1 MPPRRLSVSVEIPV
15 PPKSPHKPQESDG
28 LPPASKSKNKD
39 NGMPPPGKKRKRMH
53 VWNDEE
59 PPTHKTRQSSRPPT
73 STASIREPSVPRKLA
88 QLPPV
93 KKPPFNPLPTAR
105 TPTRPAMQLFVF
117 GNGDMGQFGLGTGV
131 LGDISR
137 PRQHTWFKEAIE
149 KGILGTGPGAG
160 IDALC
165 AGGMHTL
172 VVDEAG
178 RVWSW
183 GINDNAALGRPTV
196 NVTHP
201 DRPNE
206 VIEAEVL
213 ETEPMVVKTL
223 VDEDFRAVDV
233 CAGDSISVAL
243 GEGGALRVWG
253 SFRSSDGLLGFS
265 PNAPRVTQILPT
277 LPSKLASE
285 RFTQV
290 TCGTDHVLAL
300 TSKGVIVAWGNG
312 QQAQLGRRIIERRK
326 VNGLVPHRLA
336 LRKIRIVGSGSYHSF
351 AVDHKGEVYA
361 WGLNSMRQCGTGLD
375 EDVVTQPTL
384 VPSLSPS
391 KLGPGRSVV
400 AIAGGEHHTIFLI
413 SDGTVYACGRCD
425 GFELGL
431 GSDHP
436 AMQDLKERKAAGKK
450 EAEEEWVKN
459 GGKLED
465 MPPYIV
471 DEYIAE
477 PVQVFFPRPPG
488 SLESSD
494 PSDPDGS
501 PVYGDA
507 TTRIAAISSGT
518 RHNLAISTTGYAYA
532 WGYGNQCQLGLGP
545 DVEEQSVPRRIRWKG
560 GDSWKVLKGSCGR
573 PALFV
578 GQVKSAPLAIEFDGW
593 IRSDDEYYPE
603 IKEEEEYPTFFQEP
617 NINSR
622 IIASQADAFGLAGN
636 QNAPVP
642 GNLATFAD
650 ECCKEFGLADALKE
664 DVLRTAKLPPHLL
677 LLRLHARTVAFGEHV
692 QTTQVNSFLTSREFK
707 ETITR
712 RLQAG
717 LLDPH
722 ISHYVNGTTAQ
733 FARHIIENPAS
744 YEIPMAVQAQGTPM
758 KITAINS

>member
-15 PPKSPHKPQESDG
+15 PPKSPHKQQPNNESPS
-28 LPPASKSKNKD
+28 LSKNKGA
-39 NGMPPPGKKRKRMH
+39 GMPPPGKKRKRTH
-53 VWNDEE
+53 VWEDEE
-59 PPTHKTRQSSRPPT
+59 PPTSKTRQSSRPPA
-73 STASIREPSVPRKLA
+73 STASAREPSTPKSARASSVARSVRAPSVTRSARAPSVPRSTRGASVARSVRASSVPRSRAGSIPRSPRTPRRLA
-88 QLPPV
+88 QLPPL
-93 KKPPFNPLPTAR
+93 KKPPFNPLPVAQP
-105 TPTRPAMQLFVF
+105 PTRPAMQLFVF
-117 GNGDMGQFGLGTGV
+117 GNGDMGQFGLGTSV

-137 PRQHTWFKEAIE
+137 PRQHVWFKEAIDA
-149 KGILGTGPGAG
+149 GILGTAPGAG

-172 VVDEAG
+172 VVDEVG

-201 DRPNE
+201 ERPNE
-206 VIEAEVL
+206 VVEAEVL

-223 VDEDFRAVDV
+223 VDEEFRAVDV

-336 LRKIRIVGSGSYHSF
+336 LRKIKSVGSGSYHSF
-351 AVDHKGEVYA
+351 AVDHKGDVYA

-384 VPSLSPS
+384 VPSLSTS
-391 KLGPGRSVV
+391 ALGSGRRVV
-400 AIAGGEHHTIFLI
+400 AIAGGEHHTIFLV

-436 AMQDLKERKAAGKK
+436 AMRDLEERKELGRKQ
-450 EAEEEWVKN
+450 AEEEWVRN
-459 GGKLED
+459 GGSLHEI
-465 MPPYIV
+465 PPYIV
-471 DEYIAE
+471 DEYISE
-477 PVQVFFPRPPG
+477 PVQVFFPPPPG
-488 SLESSD
+488 SSSSSSD
-494 PSDPDGS
+494 PSDPDGP

-507 TTRIAAISSGT
+507 TTRISAISSGT
-518 RHNLAISTTGYAYA
+518 RHNLAISATGYAYS

-545 DVEEQSVPRRIRWKG
+545 DVEEQRVPKRIRWKG
-560 GDSWKVLKGSCGR
+560 GDGWKVLKGAAG
-573 PALFV
+573 
-578 GQVKSAPLAIEFDGW
+578 GQHCLLACI
-593 IRSDDEYYPE
+593 P
-603 IKEEEEYPTFFQEP
+603 
-617 NINSR
+617 
-622 IIASQADAFGLAGN
+622 
-636 QNAPVP
+636 
-642 GNLATFAD
+642 
-650 ECCKEFGLADALKE
+650 
-664 DVLRTAKLPPHLL
+664 
-677 LLRLHARTVAFGEHV
+677 
-692 QTTQVNSFLTSREFK
+692 RE
-707 ETITR
+707 
-712 RLQAG
+712 
-717 LLDPH
+717 
-722 ISHYVNGTTAQ
+722 
-733 FARHIIENPAS
+733 
-744 YEIPMAVQAQGTPM
+744 
-758 KITAINS
+758 

>member
-1 MPPRRLSVSVEIPV
+1 MPRRLSVSVEIPV
-15 PPKSPHKPQESDG
+15 PPKSPHKPQSKDG
-28 LPPASKSKNKD
+28 RSASKKKD
-39 NGMPPPGKKRKRMH
+39 TGMPPPGKKRKRTH
-53 VWNDEE
+53 VWDEDE
-59 PPTHKTRQSSRPPT
+59 PPHKTRQSSRPPA
-73 STASIREPSVPRKLA
+73 STASAREPSVPRSTRAPSVTRSTRAPSVPRSRAPSVARSTRAASVARSVRGSSVPRSRAGSVPRSPRTPRKLA

-93 KKPPFNPLPTAR
+93 KKPPFNSLPTAR
-105 TPTRPAMQLFVF
+105 APTRPAMQLFVF

-137 PRQHTWFKEAIE
+137 PRQHAWFKEAIE
-149 KGILGTGPGAG
+149 TGTLGTGPGAG

-172 VVDEAG
+172 VADEAG

-201 DRPNE
+201 DKPNE
-206 VIEAEVL
+206 IVEAEVL
-213 ETEPMVVKTL
+213 ETEPMVVQTL

-265 PNAPRVTQILPT
+265 PNAPRVTQVLPT

-351 AVDHKGEVYA
+351 AVDHKGQVYA

-384 VPSLSPS
+384 VPLLSPS
-391 KLGPGRSVV
+391 KLGSGRKVV
-400 AIAGGEHHTIFLI
+400 AIAGGEHHTIFLM

-431 GSDHP
+431 GPDHP
-436 AMQDLKERKAAGKK
+436 AMQDLKERKELGKK
-450 EAEEEWVKN
+450 EAEEEWIKN
-459 GGKLED
+459 GGNLEE
-465 MPPYIV
+465 MPPYLV
-471 DEYIAE
+471 DEYISE
-477 PVQVFFPRPPG
+477 PVQVFFPLPPG
-488 SLESSD
+488 SSDPSD
-494 PSDPDGS
+494 PSDPDGP
-501 PVYGDA
+501 PVYGDT

-518 RHNLAISTTGYAYA
+518 RHNLAISTTGS
-532 WGYGNQCQLGLGP
+532 G
-545 DVEEQSVPRRIRWKG
+545 
-560 GDSWKVLKGSCGR
+560 CGR
-573 PALFV
+573 TEGAEADSVEGRRWVEGGERGCGWATLFV
-578 GQVKSAPLAIEFDGW
+578 GVCAERVKGF
-593 IRSDDEYYPE
+593 
-603 IKEEEEYPTFFQEP
+603 
-617 NINSR
+617 
-622 IIASQADAFGLAGN
+622 
-636 QNAPVP
+636 
-642 GNLATFAD
+642 
-650 ECCKEFGLADALKE
+650 
-664 DVLRTAKLPPHLL
+664 
-677 LLRLHARTVAFGEHV
+677 
-692 QTTQVNSFLTSREFK
+692 
-707 ETITR
+707 
-712 RLQAG
+712 
-717 LLDPH
+717 
-722 ISHYVNGTTAQ
+722 
-733 FARHIIENPAS
+733 
-744 YEIPMAVQAQGTPM
+744 
-758 KITAINS
+758 

>member
-1 MPPRRLSVSVEIPV
+1 
-15 PPKSPHKPQESDG
+15 
-28 LPPASKSKNKD
+28 
-39 NGMPPPGKKRKRMH
+39 
-53 VWNDEE
+53 
-59 PPTHKTRQSSRPPT
+59 
-73 STASIREPSVPRKLA
+73 
-88 QLPPV
+88 
-93 KKPPFNPLPTAR
+93 
-105 TPTRPAMQLFVF
+105 MQLFVF
-117 GNGDMGQFGLGTGV
+117 GNGDMGQFGLGTSV

-137 PRQHTWFKEAIE
+137 PRQHVWFKEAIDA
-149 KGILGTGPGAG
+149 GILGTAPGAG

-172 VVDEAG
+172 VVDEVG

-201 DRPNE
+201 ERPNE
-206 VIEAEVL
+206 VVEAEVL

-223 VDEDFRAVDV
+223 VDEEFRAVDV

-336 LRKIRIVGSGSYHSF
+336 LRKIKSVGSGSYHSF
-351 AVDHKGEVYA
+351 AVDHKGDVYAWGLNSMRQRKVNGLFPHRLALRKIKSVGSRSYRSFAVDHKGDVYA
-361 WGLNSMRQCGTGLD
+361 WGLNSMRQCGAGLD

-384 VPSLSPS
+384 VPSLSAS
-391 KLGPGRSVV
+391 ALESGRRVV
-400 AIAGGEHHTIFLI
+400 AIAGGEHHTIFLV

-436 AMQDLKERKAAGKK
+436 AMRDLEERKELGRKQ
-450 EAEEEWVKN
+450 AEEEWVRN
-459 GGKLED
+459 GGSLQE

-471 DEYIAE
+471 DEYISE
-477 PVQVFFPRPPG
+477 PVQVFFPPPPG
-488 SLESSD
+488 SSSSSSD
-494 PSDPDGS
+494 PSDPDGP

-507 TTRIAAISSGT
+507 TTRISAISSGT
-518 RHNLAISTTGYAYA
+518 RHNLAISTTGYAYS

-545 DVEEQSVPRRIRWKG
+545 DVEEQRVPKRIRWKG
-560 GDSWKVLKGSCGR
+560 GDGWKVLKGAAG
-573 PALFV
+573 
-578 GQVKSAPLAIEFDGW
+578 GQHCLLACI
-593 IRSDDEYYPE
+593 P
-603 IKEEEEYPTFFQEP
+603 
-617 NINSR
+617 
-622 IIASQADAFGLAGN
+622 
-636 QNAPVP
+636 
-642 GNLATFAD
+642 
-650 ECCKEFGLADALKE
+650 
-664 DVLRTAKLPPHLL
+664 
-677 LLRLHARTVAFGEHV
+677 
-692 QTTQVNSFLTSREFK
+692 RE
-707 ETITR
+707 
-712 RLQAG
+712 
-717 LLDPH
+717 
-722 ISHYVNGTTAQ
+722 
-733 FARHIIENPAS
+733 
-744 YEIPMAVQAQGTPM
+744 
-758 KITAINS
+758 

>member
-1 MPPRRLSVSVEIPV
+1 MPPRRLSVSVEIPI
-15 PPKSPHKPQESDG
+15 PPKSPHKQQGNNEH
-28 LPPASKSKNKD
+28 PPTSKNKSL
-39 NGMPPPGKKRKRMH
+39 GMPPPGKKRKRTH
-53 VWNDEE
+53 VWEDDE
-59 PPTHKTRQSSRPPT
+59 PLTRKTREPSRPPA
-73 STASIREPSVPRKLA
+73 STASAQEPSTPRSVRASSVAQSTRAHSVPRSTRAPSVPRSTRAPSVARSVRGSSIPRSRAGSIPRSPRTPRRLP

-93 KKPPFNPLPTAR
+93 KKPPFNPLPTAHA
-105 TPTRPAMQLFVF
+105 PIRPAMQLFVF
-117 GNGDMGQFGLGTGV
+117 GNGDMGQFGLGTAV

-137 PRQHTWFKEAIE
+137 PRQHAWFKEAME
-149 KGILGTGPGAG
+149 AGLLGTGPGAG

-172 VVDEAG
+172 VVDEVG
-178 RVWSW
+178 KVWSW
-183 GINDNAALGRPTV
+183 GINDNAALGRPTI

-201 DRPNE
+201 ERPNE
-206 VIEAEVL
+206 VVEAEVL

-223 VDEDFRAVDV
+223 VDEDFRAIDV

-265 PNAPRVTQILPT
+265 PNAPRVTQVLPT

-391 KLGPGRSVV
+391 KLGSGRSVV

-413 SDGTVYACGRCD
+413 SDGTVYGCGRCD

-436 AMQDLKERKAAGKK
+436 AMQDLEERKALGKK

-459 GGKLED
+459 GGNLEE

-471 DEYIAE
+471 DEYISE
-477 PVQVFFPRPPG
+477 PVQIFFPRPPG
-488 SLESSD
+488 SFLSSD
-494 PSDPDGS
+494 TLDPDGI
-501 PVYGDA
+501 PVYGD
-507 TTRIAAISSGT
+507 TTTKISAISSGT
-518 RHNLAISTTGYAYA
+518 RHNLAISTTGYAYS

-545 DVEEQSVPRRIRWKG
+545 DVEEQQVPKRIRWKG
-560 GDSWKVLKGSCGR
+560 GDNWKVLKGAAG
-573 PALFV
+573 
-578 GQVKSAPLAIEFDGW
+578 GQHCLLA
-593 IRSDDEYYPE
+593 
-603 IKEEEEYPTFFQEP
+603 
-617 NINSR
+617 
-622 IIASQADAFGLAGN
+622 
-636 QNAPVP
+636 
-642 GNLATFAD
+642 
-650 ECCKEFGLADALKE
+650 C
-664 DVLRTAKLPPHLL
+664 
-677 LLRLHARTVAFGEHV
+677 
-692 QTTQVNSFLTSREFK
+692 
-707 ETITR
+707 
-712 RLQAG
+712 
-717 LLDPH
+717 
-722 ISHYVNGTTAQ
+722 
-733 FARHIIENPAS
+733 
-744 YEIPMAVQAQGTPM
+744 IPRD
-758 KITAINS
+758 

>member
-15 PPKSPHKPQESDG
+15 PPKSPHKPQGNDG
-28 LPPASKSKNKD
+28 RPPASKNKD
-39 NGMPPPGKKRKRMH
+39 TGMPPPGKKRKRTH
-53 VWNDEE
+53 VRDEDE
-59 PPTHKTRQSSRPPT
+59 PPVHKTRQSSRPPA
-73 STASIREPSVPRKLA
+73 STASAREPSVPRSIREPSVTRSTRAPSVPRSTRAPSVTRSARAASVARSVRGSSVPRSRAGSAPRSPRTPRRLP

-93 KKPPFNPLPTAR
+93 KKPPFNSLPTAR
-105 TPTRPAMQLFVF
+105 APTRPAMQVFVF

-137 PRQHTWFKEAIE
+137 PRQHVWFKEAIE
-149 KGILGTGPGAG
+149 SGILGTGPGAG

-172 VVDEAG
+172 VVDEVG
-178 RVWSW
+178 KVWSW
-183 GINDNAALGRPTV
+183 GINDNAALGRPTI

-213 ETEPMVVKTL
+213 ETEPMATL
-223 VDEDFRAVDV
+223 VDEDFRAVGV

-265 PNAPRVTQILPT
+265 PNAPRVTQVLPT

-351 AVDHKGEVYA
+351 AVDNKGEVYA

-391 KLGPGRSVV
+391 KLGSGRTVV

-431 GSDHP
+431 GPDHP
-436 AMQDLKERKAAGKK
+436 AMQDLKERKALGKN

-459 GGKLED
+459 GGALEE
-465 MPPYIV
+465 MPPYLV
-471 DEYIAE
+471 DEYISE

-488 SLESSD
+488 SFESSD
-494 PSDPDGS
+494 SSDPDGP
-501 PVYGDA
+501 PVYGD
-507 TTRIAAISSGT
+507 TSTKIAAISSGT
-518 RHNLAISTTGYAYA
+518 RHNLAVSTTGYAYA

-545 DVEEQSVPRRIRWKG
+545 DVEEQTVPKRIRWKG
-560 GDSWKVLKGSCGR
+560 GDAWKVLKAAAG
-573 PALFV
+573 
-578 GQVKSAPLAIEFDGW
+578 GQHCLL
-593 IRSDDEYYPE
+593 
-603 IKEEEEYPTFFQEP
+603 TC
-617 NINSR
+617 
-622 IIASQADAFGLAGN
+622 
-636 QNAPVP
+636 VP
-642 GNLATFAD
+642 RD
-650 ECCKEFGLADALKE
+650 
-664 DVLRTAKLPPHLL
+664 
-677 LLRLHARTVAFGEHV
+677 
-692 QTTQVNSFLTSREFK
+692 
-707 ETITR
+707 
-712 RLQAG
+712 
-717 LLDPH
+717 
-722 ISHYVNGTTAQ
+722 
-733 FARHIIENPAS
+733 
-744 YEIPMAVQAQGTPM
+744 
-758 KITAINS
+758 